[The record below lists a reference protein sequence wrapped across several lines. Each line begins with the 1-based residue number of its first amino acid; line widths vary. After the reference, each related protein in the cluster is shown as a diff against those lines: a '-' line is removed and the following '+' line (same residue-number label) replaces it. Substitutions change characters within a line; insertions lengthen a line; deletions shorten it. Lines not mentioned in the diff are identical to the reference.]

1 MSETAKRPGR
11 KSAKTIQREREEK
24 FYALVDRAQTLIE
37 LAMPEDGRDIKD
49 IRQITGAL
57 KDLKDLIWDKS
68 GKGENKEEGMVIKIE
83 GDVE

>member
-1 MSETAKRPGR
+1 M
-11 KSAKTIQREREEK
+11 
-24 FYALVDRAQTLIE
+24 DRAHALIE

-57 KDLKDLIWDKS
+57 KDMKDLIWDKG
-68 GKGENKEEGMVIKIE
+68 GKGESKEEGMVIKIE